1 MIRWIRAHAD
11 PDERPERGRRH
22 PIQWLRC
29 LTDADVADR
38 VITLMLGGYMTGVV
52 VAGVVGLMGAPS
64 GAIEKF
70 SGGAAL
76 VYSGGM
82 VLAGIGGLYALAAK
96 LRRAEAAAIV
106 TLSALSLEHAMLV
119 LIGSELDASA
129 WQTAIRIG
137 IAPLMMLPFAVL
149 RLQAEMCRVETI
161 ARIEN
166 RSREM
171 GVLR

>member
-1 MIRWIRAHAD
+1 MID
-11 PDERPERGRRH
+11 KRPERRR
-22 PIQWLRC
+22 PTQWLRC

-52 VAGVVGLMGAPS
+52 VAGVIGLMGAPS

-82 VLAGIGGLYALAAK
+82 VLAGIGGLYALVAK
-96 LRRAEAAAIV
+96 LRRAEVAAIL

-119 LIGSELDASA
+119 LIGSELNASA

-149 RLQAEMCRVETI
+149 RLQTEMSRVETI